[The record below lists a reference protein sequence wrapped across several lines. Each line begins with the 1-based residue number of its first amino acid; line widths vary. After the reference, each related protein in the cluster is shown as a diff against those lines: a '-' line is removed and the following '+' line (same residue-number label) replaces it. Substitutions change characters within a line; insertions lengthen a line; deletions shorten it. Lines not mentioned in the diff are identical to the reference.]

1 MFLTFSTADVHS
13 YTCSHFLIGH
23 LNMYVKIQ
31 AVDDDRNVFTSSML
45 AIMAEYG
52 AWPHVTNASS
62 LSSGIK
68 VGTQV
73 VFSF

>member
-1 MFLTFSTADVHS
+1 
-13 YTCSHFLIGH
+13 
-23 LNMYVKIQ
+23 MYVKIQ